1 MHAIHVA
8 PGIKWKN
15 TDCERMAD
23 IPHSFSMHCGKPQNK
38 SDAFASLR
46 ARRVFRGFFL
56 SDLYFQK
63 EFTVQTRVK
72 AS

>member
-8 PGIKWKN
+8 LGIKWKN

-38 SDAFASLR
+38 SDAFAS
-46 ARRVFRGFFL
+46 FFL